1 MRQGTLGLRVNRF
14 VMSAAILSTA
24 ILLSGAAQA
33 MQIQQF
39 DKMAQ
44 DDRAE
49 YVSELI
55 QGAEKVLTDEG
66 RSDQAEQVATLFRT
80 DAPDGNISIGMSDF
94 LITLAKARLADAQ
107 RTLQEPNAKR
117 VQVEDA
123 MAVMLK
129 NLHGV
134 ILPKSF
140 FTAASGFHPK
150 LPPQR

>member
-1 MRQGTLGLRVNRF
+1 MNGFNKFLVTAF
-14 VMSAAILSTA
+14 MSAAVLPPSMV
-24 ILLSGAAQA
+24 QA

-66 RSDQAEQVATLFRT
+66 KADQAEQVATLFRT
-80 DAPDGNISIGMSDF
+80 NAQDGNISIGMSDF
-94 LITLAKARLADAQ
+94 MITLAKARLADAK
-107 RTLQEPNAKR
+107 RALQDPDAKR

-129 NLHGV
+129 NLHG
-134 ILPKSF
+134 IDLPKGF
-140 FTAASGFHPK
+140 FTVNSSFQPK
-150 LPPQR
+150 LPLQKQ